1 MKVQVISYEHLFGD
15 NDYNT
20 SHYEQYTV
28 VKNGIKYLP
37 LDIVL
42 QIGFHYET
50 YAIREVEV

>member
-1 MKVQVISYEHLFGD
+1 MKLQVVSYKHLFGD

-20 SHYEQYTV
+20 SNYERYAI
-28 VKNGIKYLP
+28 VKDGIKYLP

-50 YAIREVEV
+50 YAIHEVEV